1 MTGGCLFNLREDPH
15 ETRDIAAELPDVLE
29 SLKQRYLELKKDGIE
44 QRIPLSRMAAA
55 TKKYT
60 GNYVK
65 MLQQNRGFIGPW
77 CTDGACSPV
86 GEDEVQSNFAH
97 PEILEVPYGQGGWYP
112 GMRESMY
119 ELANQK

>member
-1 MTGGCLFNLREDPH
+1 MLNTLRE
-15 ETRDIAAELPDVLE
+15 
-29 SLKQRYLELKKDGIE
+29 RYLELKKTGIN
-44 QRIPLSRMAAA
+44 QRTPLSRMAYNTRRLAP
-55 TKKYT
+55 
-60 GNYVK
+60 NFVK
-65 MLQQNRGFIGPW
+65 MLKDNQGFVGPW

-97 PEILEVPYGQGGWYP
+97 PEILDVPYGQGGWYP